1 MIFVVANVVEKV
13 ASRLRVEFLR
23 CHYTILICFLT
34 LPRVIANIVKL
45 YKQKI
50 RERRCNLLLNRTGF
64 ELVREF

>member
-1 MIFVVANVVEKV
+1 M
-13 ASRLRVEFLR
+13 EFLR

-50 RERRCNLLLNRTGF
+50 RERRCNLLLNRTGL